1 MPNFVANRITFLG
14 KNDKKAL
21 RKYIK
26 LNDNKFDFD
35 FNVAI
40 QMPKGM
46 ERIVAGNI
54 TDDAVKVYL
63 NHLYLTKANDLLEKI
78 ELYKQGFSNVFHKAE
93 VPDMMDKEKQAEML
107 LNIFNNGK
115 MYKELAWEKIDDVY
129 SYASFVLDCQ
139 AKYGAKDWYDW
150 GYKYWGTKWNA
161 CDTEYNEGSN
171 SVFFYTAWSYV
182 PNIVKQI
189 SKDNPNI
196 IVGYEFA
203 EEQEGYFAGF
213 SIYEKGDLGVEYLY
227 PEYSSESYSLWRK
240 LWEKE

>member
-63 NHLYLTKANDLLEKI
+63 NHLYLTKANDLL
-78 ELYKQGFSNVFHKAE
+78 
-93 VPDMMDKEKQAEML
+93 
-107 LNIFNNGK
+107 
-115 MYKELAWEKIDDVY
+115 EKIDDVY